1 MDAKGSVEQGRVH
14 AAPPSRPV
22 PGPGDAAFTS
32 SMADLYDRH
41 LAPMIFEPYALDL
54 ADRVAALDPT
64 RVLEIAAGTG
74 VATRAL
80 ARALPARV
88 DLVATDL
95 NPAMLERAAAVGT
108 PRPVRWQQA
117 DATHLPFDDAGFD
130 VVACQFGV
138 MFFPDKV
145 QAFSEAR
152 RVLRRGGTLVFSVWD
167 RLEENDFTDTVMA
180 ALAHLFPRDPPRF
193 MARTPHGYFDQGAIS
208 RDLAGAGFV
217 AAPRFE
223 TVSAR
228 SHSASAQVTAI
239 ALCQGTPLRSEIEAR
254 AGVGLAEAT
263 SACAAALA
271 SRFGEGPIDGKIQA
285 HLATV
290 QA

>member
-1 MDAKGSVEQGRVH
+1 
-14 AAPPSRPV
+14 
-22 PGPGDAAFTS
+22 
-32 SMADLYDRH
+32 
-41 LAPMIFEPYALDL
+41 
-54 ADRVAALDPT
+54 
-64 RVLEIAAGTG
+64 

-80 ARALPARV
+80 TRALPAQV

-138 MFFPDKV
+138 MFFADKV

-152 RVLRRGGTLVFSVWD
+152 RVLRRGGALVFSVWD
-167 RLEENDFTDTVMA
+167 RLEENEFTDTVVA
-180 ALAHLFPRDPPRF
+180 ALARLFPRDPPQF

-208 RDLAGAGFV
+208 RDLTGAGFF

-223 TVSAR
+223 TVATR
-228 SHSASAQVTAI
+228 SQAASALVTAI
-239 ALCQGTPLRSEIEAR
+239 ALCQGTPLRNEIEAR
-254 AGVGLAEAT
+254 AGAGLAEAT
-263 SACAAALA
+263 SVCAAALA
-271 SRFGEGPIDGKIQA
+271 SRFGEGPIDGKMQA
-285 HLATV
+285 HLVTV
-290 QA
+290 RA

>member
-1 MDAKGSVEQGRVH
+1 MDATGSVEQGRVH

-54 ADRVAALDPT
+54 SDRVAALDPT

-145 QAFSEAR
+145 QAI
-152 RVLRRGGTLVFSVWD
+152 SVWD

-223 TVSAR
+223 TVAAR